1 MTSVLFIIAPVSFR
15 DEELLIPRQILSE
28 AGYTCLVASLTLEPC
43 VGMLG
48 ATVTPDLLV
57 SSVNLDDFSCV
68 VMVGGSGVT
77 EIFEDKRLLEL
88 FDDAYRKGLLL
99 GGICLG
105 PMVLARS
112 GILRGKQATVY
123 KTEQSLAV
131 LRDSGCAYQPDDLVL
146 DGRVLT
152 ASGPE
157 HAKAFGK
164 KLLELLFNH
173 GTH

>member
-1 MTSVLFIIAPVSFR
+1 MTSVLFVVAPVNFR
-15 DEELLIPRQILSE
+15 DEELFVPRQILME
-28 AGYTCLVASLTLEPC
+28 AGYTCLLASLTLEPC

-48 ATVTPDLLV
+48 ATVTPDFLV
-57 SSVNLDDFSCV
+57 SSVVLEDFACV
-68 VMVGGSGVT
+68 VMIGGSGVS

-88 FDDAYRKGLLL
+88 FDDAYRKGLLI

-123 KTEQSLAV
+123 KTEQSLLV
-131 LRDSGCAYQPDDLVL
+131 LRESGCAYQPDGLVI

-157 HAKAFGK
+157 QAKAFGK
-164 KLLELLFNH
+164 KLVELLSSH
-173 GTH
+173 GVV